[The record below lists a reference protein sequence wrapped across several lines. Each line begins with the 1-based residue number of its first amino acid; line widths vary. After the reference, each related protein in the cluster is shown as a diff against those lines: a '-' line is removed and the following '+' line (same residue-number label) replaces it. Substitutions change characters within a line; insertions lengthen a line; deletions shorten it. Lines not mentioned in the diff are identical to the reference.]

1 MTNPQRRRMG
11 NMISIPDDLLARE
24 KPEHLVPEI
33 QRYVARTAGRMLE
46 ECLLDGTMD
55 TSQAIYIAA
64 KDRGYNHIKFV
75 NEIEVILDVGLLGV
89 EPPNIPR
96 LEASKSPDKVDR
108 QLPHQKQKAIEQ

>member
-11 NMISIPDDLLARE
+11 NMISISDELLARE

-33 QRYVARTAGRMLE
+33 QKYVARTAGRMLE

-64 KDRGYNHIKFV
+64 KDCGYNHLKFV
-75 NEIEVILDVGLLGV
+75 NEIEVILDVGILGPPAL
-89 EPPNIPR
+89 EPKISRPEVVSDP
-96 LEASKSPDKVDR
+96 
-108 QLPHQKQKAIEQ
+108 KQIDHYRKAIER